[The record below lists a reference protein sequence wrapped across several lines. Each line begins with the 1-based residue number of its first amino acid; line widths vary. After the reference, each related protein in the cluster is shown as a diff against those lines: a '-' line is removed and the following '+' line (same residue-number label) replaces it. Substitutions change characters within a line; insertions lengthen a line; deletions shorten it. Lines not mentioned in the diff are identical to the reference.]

1 MKALGTTGWWPQNRE
16 PRRNAVNYDIEK
28 ATDRGTQPKYYY
40 LNDRIVNIH
49 NYNELPVAIEIDNL
63 PL

>member
-1 MKALGTTGWWPQNRE
+1 MKALRTARWRPQDRE
-16 PRRNAVNYDIEK
+16 TCGHAINYDIEK
-28 ATDRGTQPKYYY
+28 APDRSTQPKYYN

-49 NYNELPVAIEIDNL
+49 YYNELPVAIEIDNL